1 MNRNY
6 QELFNETLTK
16 IRYAVSGAVYNDAP
30 LMKSI
35 VKTMYDF
42 SDALVEN
49 DIIDIGQRT
58 GENGRERN

>member
-1 MNRNY
+1 MKRNY

-16 IRYAVSGAVYNDAP
+16 IRYAVSGAVYDNAP

-42 SDALVEN
+42 SDELVEN

>member
-1 MNRNY
+1 MKRNY

-16 IRYAVSGAVYNDAP
+16 IRYAVSGAVYDDAP